1 MREGFLFGR
10 TDVAFIVETGF
21 GVPGANAYCTTE
33 FADSFNK
40 MQIDGQDWE
49 DVDLPDKQIRLVT
62 ASMMIDS
69 NFDFHGR
76 RISRFQGLEFPRWG
90 IKDRDGFMIPAAPL
104 PNFIKCATADLAR
117 ILGERADAGGSAS
130 GTSSAATAGDVEKI
144 QVGPIALTLSSGSSS
159 SSGSTS
165 AASSSTVPVIP
176 RSVVAWLLDYSIP
189 RFGYGSARL
198 VR

>member
-1 MREGFLFGR
+1 
-10 TDVAFIVETGF
+10 VAFIVETGV
-21 GVPGANAYCTTE
+21 GLESANSYCSVE

-40 MQIDGQDWE
+40 MQIDGQGWE

-62 ASMMIDS
+62 ASQMIDGS
-69 NFDFHGR
+69 FDFHGR

-90 IKDRDGFMIPAAPL
+90 VRDRDGFLLPAAPL

-117 ILGERADAGGSAS
+117 ILGERADAGGGTTGTTTS
-130 GTSSAATAGDVEKI
+130 GATAGTVEKI
-144 QVGPIALTLSSGSSS
+144 QVGPIALTLSSGSSTE
-159 SSGSTS
+159 SGGGTTT
-165 AASSSTVPVIP
+165 AAGATRLMP
-176 RSVVAWLLDYSIP
+176 RSVVAWLLDYAIP

>member
-1 MREGFLFGR
+1 M
-10 TDVAFIVETGF
+10 AFIVETGI
-21 GVPGANAYCTTE
+21 GLESANSYCTVE
-33 FADSFNK
+33 FADSFNR
-40 MQIDGQDWE
+40 MQIDGQGWE

-62 ASMMIDS
+62 ASMMIDA

-76 RISRFQGLEFPRWG
+76 RISRFQALEFPRWG
-90 IKDRDGFMIPAAPL
+90 IKDRDGFMLPAAPL

-130 GTSSAATAGDVEKI
+130 GTTTAGASAGTVEKI
-144 QVGPIALTLSSGSSS
+144 QVGPIALTLSSGSSTT
-159 SSGSTS
+159 SSGGSTT
-165 AASSSTVPVIP
+165 AASVERLMP

>member
-1 MREGFLFGR
+1 MNMP
-10 TDVAFIVETGF
+10 FIVETGF
-21 GVPGANAYCTTE
+21 GAAGANAYCTVE
-33 FADSFNK
+33 FADSFNQ
-40 MQIDGQDWE
+40 MQIDGQDWG
-49 DVDLPDKQIRLVT
+49 DLDLPDKQIRIAT
-62 ASMMIDS
+62 ASQMIDA

-104 PNFIKCATADLAR
+104 PNFLKCATAELAR
-117 ILGERADAGGSAS
+117 ILGERADAGGSATGSTS
-130 GTSSAATAGDVEKI
+130 GQSSAGAVEKI

-165 AASSSTVPVIP
+165 AASSTMVPVIP